1 MSPHEIFR
9 NHTAYHVVGNFLA
22 WNGSQKRRMSTPLTA
37 ENRASLKYS
46 WSLGLVMSFTVEV
59 VWRVRNKSTQA
70 LRIVRSISAA
80 HPSQV
85 GHISDGH
92 GSQNDRRDRHDD
104 VQSSHFPSFE
114 PSPRFTLNKT
124 AYSTVLSQSITNHA
138 FFTGFLSLVTK
149 TRCYLASANGNGQS
163 V

>member
-1 MSPHEIFR
+1 MARVSQHVSPHEIFR

-85 GHISDGH
+85 GHIGDRH
-92 GSQNDRRDRHDD
+92 RSQNDRRDRYDD
-104 VQSSHFPSFE
+104 VKSRHFPSFE
-114 PSPRFTLNKT
+114 PSPKLTLNKMT
-124 AYSTVLSQSITNHA
+124 HSTVLSQSITNHA
-138 FFTGFLSLVTK
+138 FYRGSFCL
-149 TRCYLASANGNGQS
+149 
-163 V
+163 